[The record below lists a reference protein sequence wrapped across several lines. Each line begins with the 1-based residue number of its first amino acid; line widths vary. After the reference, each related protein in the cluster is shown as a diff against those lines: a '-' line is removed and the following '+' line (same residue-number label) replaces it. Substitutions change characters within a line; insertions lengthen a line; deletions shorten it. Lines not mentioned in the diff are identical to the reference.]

1 MFSYRNVRV
10 MLLVLS
16 LILICTPGCGLVQK
30 AQTPEEIF
38 SLALSGLAG
47 KEKLSFEGQAGLRR
61 ESNGVFENQFKFS
74 GKLEDHNR
82 LTLQTRLPGVVNSGG
97 TQMSTTS
104 VLPAGQPGGFSAS
117 FQRKKGQW
125 MALSNEQEPL
135 RGALSRYNPI
145 SQLENIDRMN
155 KTIKSEYGGGRRTQ
169 ILRIELKPED
179 AKAWAMTQLDAE
191 MSAMREEYMR
201 KASAIGGENQT
212 KLQQELERVWEQ
224 GESTMDKM
232 MEPAS
237 VQTVYHLTVDRK
249 TSLPL
254 RLSSES
260 QVTYQDMNNK
270 KNTEALVTDVN
281 FGAYQ

>member
-1 MFSYRNVRV
+1 MFNYRNARV
-10 MLLVLS
+10 MLLILS
-16 LILICTPGCGLVQK
+16 LILLCTPGCGLVQK

-61 ESNGVFENQFKFS
+61 ENNGVFENQFKFA

-104 VLPAGQPGGFSAS
+104 VLPTGQPGGFSAS

-125 MALSNEQEPL
+125 MALSNQQEPL

-169 ILRIELKPED
+169 ILRIELNPED
-179 AKAWAMTQLDAE
+179 AKTWAMTQLDAE
-191 MSAMREEYMR
+191 MSAMREEYMH
-201 KASAIGGENQT
+201 KASAIGGVNQT
-212 KLQQELERVWEQ
+212 KLEQELERVWEQ

-260 QVTYQDMNNK
+260 QISYQDMNNK
-270 KNTEALVTDVN
+270 KSTEALVTDVN
-281 FGAYQ
+281 FGEYQ